1 MPRTTKEMVDSLRAS
16 AQAGLQA
23 RISRMR
29 VEMPDAFEFGVE
41 GGKKKRSKIVTADGI
56 VRSDRELARLFV
68 EMFAGTGLR
77 PLVLFPEASHA
88 EQARRKWA
96 SSTEADIR
104 ALGGAKKRSKPAKS
118 VRGGGGGGFGAPA
131 TKAPSSNVLAR
142 VPPSAEVVFAVSPGA
157 RQMSA
162 LEDFC
167 SEQGLD
173 RLVVLLNCRDADL
186 PADQQEFVNDEFD
199 YIYAFVTEPAGAD
212 GSTDA
217 ADTDGATTAP
227 AEPTVL
233 WRAFPDDWALARKPK
248 IGPPKTL
255 LEQDERPSEAEVRK
269 ACAAA
274 GGAGAGGVLDAIGGL
289 FGGQ

>member
-1 MPRTTKEMVDSLRAS
+1 MLCEDPFNPLTEKAKNYFGMRRPGERRRARMAMPRTTKEMVDSLRAS

-118 VRGGGGGGFGAPA
+118 VRR
-131 TKAPSSNVLAR
+131 KL
-142 VPPSAEVVFAVSPGA
+142 
-157 RQMSA
+157 
-162 LEDFC
+162 
-167 SEQGLD
+167 
-173 RLVVLLNCRDADL
+173 
-186 PADQQEFVNDEFD
+186 
-199 YIYAFVTEPAGAD
+199 
-212 GSTDA
+212 GS
-217 ADTDGATTAP
+217 
-227 AEPTVL
+227 
-233 WRAFPDDWALARKPK
+233 
-248 IGPPKTL
+248 
-255 LEQDERPSEAEVRK
+255 
-269 ACAAA
+269 
-274 GGAGAGGVLDAIGGL
+274 
-289 FGGQ
+289 